1 MTSDCVHRLLNANL
15 MEKQTTLI
23 KRSSANRMQLENIKV
38 GDFVADE
45 YGKSGKVNTI
55 EKIAY
60 ARESHYYFNLGKSG
74 TIFIIA

>member
-1 MTSDCVHRLLNANL
+1 

-23 KRSSANRMQLENIKV
+23 KRSSANKKQLENIKV

-45 YGKSGKVNTI
+45 YGKSGKVNNI
-55 EKIAY
+55 EKIDY
-60 ARESHYYFNLGKSG
+60 RRESHYYFNLGKSG